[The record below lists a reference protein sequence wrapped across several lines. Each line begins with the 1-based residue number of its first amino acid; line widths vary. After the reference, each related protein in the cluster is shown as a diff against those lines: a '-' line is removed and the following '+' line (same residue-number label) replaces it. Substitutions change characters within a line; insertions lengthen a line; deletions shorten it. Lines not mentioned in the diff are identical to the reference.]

1 MSQQTF
7 ERTIIWGGNTT
18 ILSYFYCGTD
28 CLAIRW
34 TMYLCLSKVATPFL
48 LLNERGWV
56 IFSQWSVGG
65 SDVCHCL
72 YHILCES
79 LSFLL
84 FSRYRSPDC
93 NENHRF
99 SMSALPYTCV
109 PAGWSL
115 QKQNLNLYCIK
126 CGEGRIV
133 HGECSRQFSSDS
145 LENIKIGTEAFIPLR
160 LATLNSFSHRTKGR
174 GYTKFQL
181 LRNWFPASL

>member
-1 MSQQTF
+1 MIWWVHEISHFLPTNDIIIFTTF
-7 ERTIIWGGNTT
+7 FPTLRLRKFCWVSKTVMLQGNVSTNIWKDNY
-18 ILSYFYCGTD
+18 LRRKYNNFVFHCGTD

-65 SDVCHCL
+65 SDVCHYL

-93 NENHRF
+93 NEKHD
-99 SMSALPYTCV
+99 
-109 PAGWSL
+109 
-115 QKQNLNLYCIK
+115 
-126 CGEGRIV
+126 
-133 HGECSRQFSSDS
+133 DS
-145 LENIKIGTEAFIPLR
+145 LTCIHSTG
-160 LATLNSFSHRTKGR
+160 SRTKAHKNLIWI
-174 GYTKFQL
+174 TVVK
-181 LRNWFPASL
+181 